1 MPLHE
6 ILCVELGVHCRSLTT
21 KDAQAPV
28 KPIESELL
36 WHVVLNGLCG
46 DPGVECEYLITNIF
60 CPNLRQ
66 ASGVERL
73 ITAHLLPFPIEC
85 E

>member
-1 MPLHE
+1 MPLND
-6 ILCVELGVHCRSLTT
+6 ILCVELGVHSRLLTT
-21 KDAQAPV
+21 KDAYAPV

-46 DPGVECEYLITNIF
+46 DPGVKCEYLITNIL